1 MSWERDITWT
11 ELLPVDAMDLSQL
24 NPQESHTPVM
34 DYLQFYHYNLKTLA
48 GYRCELVNTMRAD
61 VHVQLFTPE
70 NPKGT
75 ILLVH
80 GYMDHTG
87 GLSAC
92 VNAFLKESYE
102 VAAIDLPGHGLSSG
116 DRGAIRD
123 FSHYVD
129 AVKAGWEQLDK
140 YRCAGP
146 VYGLGHS
153 TGGAVLFHGVSEGV
167 LPLKALMMA
176 GPLYH
181 PYQWKW
187 VRLLLPVASKWVTK
201 KKRRFKQN
209 SKDERY
215 HLFLKHDP
223 LQVRELPTSWL
234 MALTEWQKDILA
246 CSKVEVPVY
255 LLQGTKDT
263 TVQWQENV
271 EFFNDKCKDLQV
283 ALFEGAG
290 HQLLNEKEAIRELA
304 FERMSS
310 FIHGRSA
317 WQSTLEKEPE
327 NED

>member
-1 MSWERDITWT
+1 MSWERDISWT
-11 ELLPVDAMDLSQL
+11 EQIPLKSMDLSEA
-24 NPQESHTPVM
+24 NPQESHSPIM
-34 DYLQFYHYNLKTLA
+34 DYLQFYHYNLKALNT
-48 GYRCELVNTMRAD
+48 YRCELVKTERAD

-70 NPKGT
+70 SPKGT

-80 GYMDHTG
+80 GYMDHSG
-87 GLSAC
+87 GLSAT
-92 VNAFLKESYE
+92 VNGFLKESYE
-102 VAAIDLPGHGLSSG
+102 VAAVDLPGHGLSNG

-129 AVKAGWEQLDK
+129 AVKSGWE
-140 YRCAGP
+140 RINEFRSEGP

-153 TGGAVLFHGVSEGV
+153 TGGAVLFHGVSEEE
-167 LPLKALMMA
+167 LPLDSLMMA

-187 VRLLLPVASKWVTK
+187 VRLLLPVASRWVTK

-215 HLFLKHDP
+215 HMFLKHDP

-234 MALTEWQKDILA
+234 MALTEWQKDIFS
-246 CSKVEVPVY
+246 CSKVQVPVY

-290 HQLLNEKEAIRELA
+290 HQILNEKEAIRELV
-304 FERMSS
+304 FDRMVT
-310 FIHGRSA
+310 F
-317 WQSTLEKEPE
+317 LEQQKGVK
-327 NED
+327 DKS